1 MADPD
6 GPRHG
11 VGVTVEK
18 AACGVGITDVNLI
31 VAAKDVNHYEF
42 SVLSRFDLT
51 ADALLIESGASRWEV
66 RWD

>member
-1 MADPD
+1 MADTD

-18 AACGVGITDVNLI
+18 AACGISITDVNLI

-42 SVLSRFDLT
+42 SVLLHFNLSNFPR
-51 ADALLIESGASRWEV
+51 
-66 RWD
+66 